1 MIKLIIDKNIP
12 ISEESFEG
20 QNIDFDFL
28 PFDKINSSTIKNA
41 DALFIRTTTKVN
53 KELISKSNISFIGSF
68 ASGENHISNDLLDDS
83 ECFIQTAKGSNSQA
97 VFEYVLSC
105 MLENDFEAC
114 SVGIVGHGQVG
125 KKIDSSLS
133 KLGYEVEI
141 YDPYLYDH
149 SEDELNKVLSCEV
162 LSINCS
168 YSKEG
173 KYPSHNLISK
183 EQRPKSKLVINSS
196 RGEVVD
202 YSEIAKSSEIFNDV
216 WVNEPKISSNDIYSF
231 MNHSNAFGTPHIAGY
246 TFSSKER
253 QIDLI
258 LEKFNDLFSK
268 SVERKEDKKFIKLSS
283 CLSDKLIKSKS
294 LDFKSIISEV
304 FSTRKIATEFKA
316 LLSEYNET
324 GKTFGPEEFE
334 KLRKS
339 KMRQGFDE
347 INIDIPMDKDLLQ
360 RVELSGFKNQNKEKF
375 S

>member
-20 QNIDFDFL
+20 QNVDFDFL

-41 DALFIRTTTKVN
+41 DALFIRTTTEVN

-83 ECFIQTAKGSNSQA
+83 ECLIETAKGSNSQA

-105 MLENDFEAC
+105 LLENDFEAC
-114 SVGIVGHGQVG
+114 SVGIVGHGHIG
-125 KKIDSSLS
+125 KKIDSILS

-149 SEDELNKVLSCEV
+149 SLEEFKKVLSCEV

-173 KYPSHNLISK
+173 KHPSHNLISK

-202 YSEIAKSSEIFNDV
+202 YSEIAKSSKIFNDV
-216 WVNEPKISSNDIYSF
+216 WINEPKVSSNDIYSF

-258 LEKFNDLFSK
+258 LKKFNDLFSK
-268 SVERKEDKKFIKLSS
+268 TVERKEVKKLIKLSS
-283 CLSDKLIKSKS
+283 YLSNKLVKSKN
-294 LDFKSIISEV
+294 LDIKSIILEV
-304 FSTRKIATEFKA
+304 LSTRKIATEFKA
-316 LLSEYNET
+316 LLSEYNEV
-324 GKTFGPEEFE
+324 GKPFGPEEFE

-339 KMRQGFDE
+339 KMRKGFDE
-347 INIDIPMDKDLLQ
+347 ITIDIPMDKDLLK
-360 RVELSGFKNQNKEKF
+360 RMELSGFKNQKKEKF

>member
-1 MIKLIIDKNIP
+1 MFGWH
-12 ISEESFEG
+12 SGS
-20 QNIDFDFL
+20 
-28 PFDKINSSTIKNA
+28 
-41 DALFIRTTTKVN
+41 RTRW
-53 KELISKSNISFIGSF
+53 
-68 ASGENHISNDLLDDS
+68 
-83 ECFIQTAKGSNSQA
+83 
-97 VFEYVLSC
+97 
-105 MLENDFEAC
+105 
-114 SVGIVGHGQVG
+114 
-125 KKIDSSLS
+125 KKIDSSLN

-183 EQRPKSKLVINSS
+183 EHRPKSKLVINSS
-196 RGEVVD
+196 RGEVID

-216 WVNEPKISSNDIYSF
+216 WANEPKISSNDIYSF

-268 SVERKEDKKFIKLSS
+268 SVERKEVKKFIKLSS
-283 CLSDKLIKSKS
+283 CLSDKLINSKNID
-294 LDFKSIISEV
+294 LKSIVLEV
-304 FSTRKIATEFKA
+304 FSTRKIAAEFRA
-316 LLSEYNET
+316 ILSEYNEM

-339 KMRQGFDE
+339 KLRQGFDQ
-347 INIDIPMDKDLLQ
+347 IYIDVPMDKDLLQ
-360 RVELSGFKNQNKEKF
+360 RMELSGFKNQKKEKF

>member
-41 DALFIRTTTKVN
+41 DALFIRTTTKVK
-53 KELISKSNISFIGSF
+53 KELISKSNVSFIGSF
-68 ASGENHISNDLLDDS
+68 ASGENHISNDLLDNS
-83 ECFIQTAKGSNSQA
+83 KCFIQTAKGSNSQA

-105 MLENDFEAC
+105 ILENDFEAC
-114 SVGIVGHGQVG
+114 SVGIVGHGHIG
-125 KKIDSSLS
+125 KKIDSCLS
-133 KLGYEVEI
+133 NLGFEVEI

-149 SEDELNKVLSCEV
+149 SEDEFNKVLSCEV

-196 RGEVVD
+196 RGEVID

-216 WVNEPKISSNDIYSF
+216 WVNEPKVSSNDIYSF
-231 MNHSNAFGTPHIAGY
+231 MSRSNAFGTPHIAGY

-258 LEKFNDLFSK
+258 LEKFNDLFST
-268 SVERKEDKKFIKLSS
+268 SVERKEVKKFIKLSS
-283 CLSDKLIKSKS
+283 CLSDKLIKSKN
-294 LDFKSIISEV
+294 LNLKSIVLEV

-316 LLSEYNET
+316 ILSEYNKM

-347 INIDIPMDKDLLQ
+347 INIDISMDKDLLQ
-360 RVELSGFKNQNKEKF
+360 RMELSGFKNQRKEKF